1 MHSLSRHFAA
11 TIACVTIFGLT
22 GTLNGFTRLVLN
34 SSSYDPTP
42 SAYFTFVN
50 GGHDHT
56 IYLTGLVNFLFI
68 TGLFLIVLTPV
79 ASIATYVFTYKW
91 SLPIYLEVPA
101 LIPIMIAYLLPWTL
115 FLGRYFLVVLI
126 GAMSAL
132 TLPMLLYWAIY
143 KGLDRSF
150 G

>member
-11 TIACVTIFGLT
+11 TVACVTIFSLT
-22 GTLNGFTRLVLN
+22 GTLNGFIQLVLN
-34 SSSYDPTP
+34 SSTHDPMP
-42 SAYFTFVN
+42 SAYFVFFN
-50 GGHDHT
+50 GGNAPA
-56 IYLTGLVNFLFI
+56 IYLTGLVNFVFI

-101 LIPIMIAYLLPWTL
+101 LIPIMTAYLLPWSL
-115 FLGRYFLVVLI
+115 FLGKYFLGVLI
-126 GAMSAL
+126 DAICAL

-143 KGLDRSF
+143 KGLDRNF
-150 G
+150 D